1 MKKAFVSI
9 SFILIANVIFAQ
21 KLDFSTILKNVVN
34 EVVDRQLTYQT
45 ILNQEFVVNSSANAA
60 AAGGHDKVYF
70 KLNIPKDAY
79 KWIYRITI
87 LDKNS
92 TFKFQ
97 ENETLAWQLIN
108 KRNVENLNIQNVPIN
123 VFFMDNSGE
132 ALSFASNRQF
142 KSFQQYNILN
152 TYSFSAQSNLN
163 GDNLYMGIQ
172 NTSLIVG
179 AKVLVEVVA
188 LTPKLAMQ
196 QYTTYQADKQVRDAQ
211 ELFDLGVINKKSYDS
226 IASLYAPKI
235 NRAEALQRLKEAK
248 SRLDKGE
255 ITQKD
260 YDLIKQSLS
269 PIILSKTDNN

>member
-1 MKKAFVSI
+1 MKKLIVSF
-9 SFILIANVIFAQ
+9 SFIFLGNALIAQ
-21 KLDFSTILKNVVN
+21 KMDFSSILKNILN

-45 ILNQEFVVNSSANAA
+45 ILSQEYVVNSGANASV
-60 AAGGHDKVYF
+60 AGGHDKIYI
-70 KLNIPKDAY
+70 KLNIPRDAY

-87 LDKNS
+87 LDKSS

-97 ENETLAWQLIN
+97 DNETLSWQLIN
-108 KRNVENLNIQNVPIN
+108 KRQIDNVNIQNVPLN
-123 VFFMDNSGE
+123 VFFMDNSAE
-132 ALSFASNRQF
+132 ALNFATNKPF
-142 KSFQQYNILN
+142 KTFQPYNVLN
-152 TYSFSAQSNLN
+152 TYSFTAQSNLN
-163 GDNLYMGIQ
+163 SDNIYMGIQ

-188 LTPKLAMQ
+188 LTPKQPMQ
-196 QYTTYQADKQVRDAQ
+196 QYTTYQADKQIKDAQ

-226 IASLYAPKI
+226 IAALYAPKI

-248 SRLDKGE
+248 LRLDKGE

-269 PIILSKTDNN
+269 PIILSKSDNN